1 MTLRAPVKSPG
12 AATRSLS
19 STVRC
24 AAFTPTPLQYSF
36 AFIVQEY
43 FYKIHIRT
51 HTSTYMQDAYPA
63 PVAPCPDRSW
73 HQISVAT
80 QEATLQL
87 PMSPVQGQR
96 EEISHSASLLRNKGR
111 LMPFVQKQGVM
122 RKQVDLISPQSSL
135 SGWLRSPA
143 SQLLMPLGSSV
154 IRWRSKDGV

>member
-1 MTLRAPVKSPG
+1 MTHRASVKSPG

-63 PVAPCPDRSW
+63 LVAPCPDRSW